1 MKKTLF
7 STSENFSEKHGI
19 VSVEPAVCM
28 AWVFNSNEK
37 ELFVNDFLMFINQFH
52 SKRLIVFDDGY
63 YPIFSKPQI
72 KVLQR
77 ALGGVGLYELK
88 RFLVNKNDFI
98 AHDGSRVYIDD
109 IIINECIDKSVI
121 TNVLDKIYSG
131 LSIDLFVSSDG
142 TYNSIS
148 AESILL
154 EKEAIKGIDGCRFLF
169 GDLRNGARFAIAA
182 CLNGSD
188 AHFRCEDVCNRNE
201 DFIDYLSE
209 SIVHFYPVN
218 FKTKMACLI
227 ARKSE

>member
-7 STSENFSEKHGI
+7 STSEGFSQKHGI
-19 VSVEPAVCM
+19 VNVEPAVCM
-28 AWVFNSNEK
+28 AWVFDAHEK
-37 ELFVNDFLMFINQFH
+37 EFFINDFTRFINQFH
-52 SKRLIVFDDGY
+52 SKRLIIFDDGY
-63 YPIFSKPQI
+63 YPVFSKPQI

-77 ALGGVGLYELK
+77 ALGGVGLPQLK

-98 AHDGSRVYIDD
+98 AHDGSRIYLDD
-109 IIINECIDKSVI
+109 IIINECLDNRLI
-121 TNVLDKIYSG
+121 THILDKIYSG
-131 LSIDLFVSSDG
+131 FYIDFFVSGDG
-142 TYNSIS
+142 TYNSLS
-148 AESILL
+148 AETILL
-154 EKEAIKGIDGCRFLF
+154 EMEPIKEIDGCRFLF

-201 DFIDYLSE
+201 DFIDFLSE